1 MLRNLQTFIRL
12 LYQRLS
18 LLTSK
23 HDQSLRDLYN
33 NDEHTNKEQPNRK
46 VESIKRSRDICHEL
60 RKSNISQT
68 MPSRLDNFAEEKSRC
83 SDHRLPLKRIHFRD
97 HFFSIVPTDH
107 ITYQLTLHYRCETE
121 ENTAFHPHRVK
132 KSMQQVH
139 QLLCQTYVHKRR
151 YNHHSVRHLQPFIF
165 SVLEY
170 DEKVKYH
177 IHALVAVHP
186 DLADK
191 FDELSVLN
199 KFQRFDPKITRSHFA
214 RTIPDAIKVK
224 DHTVLTNALTFAN
237 YCLKKVKDADE
248 RKGKNAITIYAP
260 SQN

>member
-1 MLRNLQTFIRL
+1 MLRNLQTFIKL
-12 LYQRLS
+12 LYQKLS
-18 LLTSK
+18 LPTFK
-23 HDQSLRDLYN
+23 QDQQLRDLYN
-33 NDEHTNKEQPNRK
+33 NDQHSNEEQSNRK
-46 VESIKRSRDICHEL
+46 VEILKRSADIHHEL
-60 RKSNISQT
+60 RKSNISKT
-68 MPSRLDNFAEEKSRC
+68 MPSRPDDFAEEKSRC
-83 SDHRLPLKRIHFRD
+83 SDNRVPLKRIHFRD

-121 ENTAFHPHRVK
+121 DNTAFHPNRVK

-151 YNHHSVRHLQPFIF
+151 YNHPNVRHLQPFIF

-170 DEKVKYH
+170 
-177 IHALVAVHP
+177 HALVAVHP

-214 RTIPDAIKVK
+214 RTKPDAIKVK
-224 DHTVLTNALTFAN
+224 DHTTITNALTFAN
-237 YCLKKVKDADE
+237 YCVKKLKDLDD
-248 RKGKNAITIYAP
+248 ITIYAP
-260 SQN
+260 IQN